1 MLCFKARLSAKR
13 LATCASPIMHHV
25 PSPTPPPK
33 KNWITFVFHFSWVL
47 QPSQEKL
54 KTMIVQ
60 NVGGRRGG
68 GRGANRVYYGRC
80 ANGKLIN
87 LFFFFFFFV
96 LLHPLMTSKREAVT
110 SISALKSVFAIRSPR
125 SQRCN
130 HHLLTVPVI
139 DTKRTE

>member
-13 LATCASPIMHHV
+13 LATCASPIMHLV
-25 PSPTPPPK
+25 PSPPPPPQK
-33 KNWITFVFHFSWVL
+33 KLDNLYFSFLLSITAVPRET
-47 QPSQEKL
+47 QDNDCAKC
-54 KTMIVQ
+54 
-60 NVGGRRGG
+60 GGRRGG
-68 GRGANRVYYGRC
+68 RGGANRVYYGRC